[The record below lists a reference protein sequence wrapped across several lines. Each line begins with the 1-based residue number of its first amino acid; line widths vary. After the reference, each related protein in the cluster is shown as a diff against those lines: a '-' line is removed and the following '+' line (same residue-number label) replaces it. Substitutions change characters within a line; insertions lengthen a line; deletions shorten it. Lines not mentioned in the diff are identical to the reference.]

1 MITLCAFHTS
11 SVFRFS
17 APASAL
23 LGCTEPLHIS
33 PGLLNQSAGRVHGE
47 AKPRVSLLM
56 TLPHNNIDVR
66 HYYSSCTSK
75 AVKTSI
81 TSPMGV
87 LAALS
92 PCRHRLKQGVRGSW
106 ALPACP
112 IHNCAGPS
120 CAFTLH
126 GFIKV
131 WVTDQTELF
140 HLLLSENKRFVVL
153 CTS

>member
-1 MITLCAFHTS
+1 MITLWAFHTS

-81 TSPMGV
+81 TRVPWECWQLSAPADTDSSRVSEVAELCLHAPSTTVQVRAVPSHFMG
-87 LAALS
+87 S
-92 PCRHRLKQGVRGSW
+92 
-106 ALPACP
+106 
-112 IHNCAGPS
+112 
-120 CAFTLH
+120 
-126 GFIKV
+126 
-131 WVTDQTELF
+131 
-140 HLLLSENKRFVVL
+140 
-153 CTS
+153 